1 MMIFLGPLYSFLA
14 KYLAKN
20 INHFALVKLVM
31 ISLDKSIFYF
41 LIFAFLRLL
50 WLLLVRKRRSH
61 FSESLVWIFTFYVM
75 FLLATTTFRES
86 YFPWQLAFNWN
97 RPLSD
102 INLIFLKET
111 WKLTQGVTLFD
122 FIYNCFGNILC
133 FMPFGLLVP
142 NLIRKRTCFLQTAMA
157 GMCLSLFIETMQFG
171 LNTGVSDIDDVF
183 FNTIGAILGYLAYIF
198 IKKVTHSKTL

>member
-1 MMIFLGPLYSFLA
+1 MIFLGPLYSFLA
-14 KYLAKN
+14 KHLATN

-102 INLIFLKET
+102 INLIFLRET
-111 WKLTQGVTLFD
+111 LEINSGCNV
-122 FIYNCFGNILC
+122 I
-133 FMPFGLLVP
+133 
-142 NLIRKRTCFLQTAMA
+142 
-157 GMCLSLFIETMQFG
+157 
-171 LNTGVSDIDDVF
+171 
-183 FNTIGAILGYLAYIF
+183 
-198 IKKVTHSKTL
+198 